1 MITTEDVEV
10 VNSARVPAGLADY
23 AREKI
28 TKLGRYTARPI
39 LHMRVTLTSSPD
51 PAVERP
57 ARAQASLDV
66 NGWLLRGHAEAA
78 TPREAIDLLHAQLR
92 RRLSQAELDW
102 RGTGPRRRPRNVA
115 GPHEQRQIV
124 WHRAYEP
131 SRTTV
136 DEALFDLDLF
146 EYDFHLFTDE
156 RTGQDAVV
164 YRAGPSGYRL
174 AGLGHGYEPAETAV
188 PLTLSPHAAPR
199 LTTREAIDRL
209 TFTGQR
215 FVFYTDVNTDRG
227 CLLYH
232 RDDGNYGLIGP
243 PARTR

>member
-1 MITTEDVEV
+1 MITTEDVEI
-10 VNSARVPAGLADY
+10 VNSAQVPAGLADY

-39 LHMRVTLTSSPD
+39 LHVRITLTSSSD
-51 PAVERP
+51 PAVQRP
-57 ARAQASLDV
+57 VRAQASLDV

-92 RRLSQAELDW
+92 RRMSQLEPH
-102 RGTGPRRRPRNVA
+102 RHGTMPRRLPRYVA

-124 WHRAYEP
+124 RHRAYEP
-131 SRTTV
+131 PRTTV
-136 DEALFDLDLF
+136 DEAVFDLDLF
-146 EYDFHLFTDE
+146 GYDFHLFTDE

-164 YRAGPSGYRL
+164 YRAGPTGYRL
-174 AGLGHGYEPAETAV
+174 AWLRHAHLPADTAV
-188 PLTLSPHAAPR
+188 PLTVSPHAAPR

-209 TFTGQR
+209 TLTGQR
-215 FVFYTDVNTDRG
+215 FVFYTDTNTDRG